1 MALTDTQKSQIAMYL
16 GWSSNFAQT
25 DSLLNQMLSAIETR
39 PTDELLITDTLVN
52 GGFLAS
58 LANIDTLLAA
68 TYGRNKVAKFGTV
81 ALNPKEIYRLRK
93 EGERFVGRLSRLL
106 GVPVRSGGPYST
118 SLPDAS
124 TTRGG
129 FRDGGGGNYVGK

>member
-1 MALTDTQKSQIAMYL
+1 MALTDAQKSEIAMYL

-39 PTDELLITDTLVN
+39 PADELLITDVLAN
-52 GGFLAS
+52 GGLLAE
-58 LANIDTLLAA
+58 LKNIDTLIR
-68 TYGRNKVAKFGTV
+68 TSYGRFKADQFGTV
-81 ALNPKEIYRLRK
+81 KLNKQENTRLRK
-93 EGERFVGRLSRLL
+93 EGERHVGRLSRLL

-118 SLPDAS
+118 SLPQSS

-129 FRDGGGGNYVGK
+129 FREGDGGYIGK